1 MPTHGLWQRDLA
13 LGDRSGNVRAVAAQQ
28 RHSPA
33 VEDGYAAPP
42 VELRLASEIG
52 KPFGGLAQNGEHGLD
67 GSGVNGRAR
76 VRNRATVS
84 GATLAS

>member
-33 VEDGYAAPP
+33 VEDGYAALP
-42 VELRLASEIG
+42 VEYASPAKSVNRSGGWPRMANMGWMAPALRVG
-52 KPFGGLAQNGEHGLD
+52 P
-67 GSGVNGRAR
+67 VCVT
-76 VRNRATVS
+76 VRQSAGQR
-84 GATLAS
+84 

>member
-1 MPTHGLWQRDLA
+1 VPTHGLWQRDLA

-33 VEDGYAAPP
+33 VEDGYAALP
-42 VELRLASEIG
+42 VEFASPA
-52 KPFGGLAQNGEHGLD
+52 KSVNRSGGWPNGEHGLD
-67 GSGVNGRAR
+67 GSGVKGRAR